1 MARISIFECS
11 NGIVRD
17 IHHLW
22 DIKYPYNERV
32 EGVILDTDS
41 ARTLCDLWN
50 KSQTRLFKDI
60 PFVITNDVDEGW
72 SMINSALALKLTG
85 KITYKYLEE
94 NLLLDPDGSSMGL
107 LDIYSCKY
115 MTPEVMKEY
124 IKPYGSEINLAKAKI
139 VQNTIRKD
147 KRSFGLKYAKP
158 GIYENLI
165 YFDFHNFYPNILL
178 EYGVPSRMDYHKWL
192 RLVTYGNCKF
202 TMNKIIGR
210 FDQEYSVFYDPDYA
224 NNVRKFGRLK
234 LMYYITKCKELI
246 LCNTDSILA
255 NMDDDFIVPHD
266 ASKIDVSNALVKNI
280 GNYVLIDKKNDE
292 YQTTG
297 IFNKPEEFVIAKER
311 MGLKPSDDEFKI
323 SNLFNTDEEGFIS
336 ADITPIESLDRKCR
350 YGKSDRLSRKQL
362 VSIQENI

>member
-17 IHHLW
+17 IHSLW
-22 DIKYPYNERV
+22 DIRYPYNERV

-41 ARTLCDLWN
+41 AETLCEMW
-50 KSQTRLFKDI
+50 KRPQSKLFKDI

-72 SMINSALALKLTG
+72 SMINSALALGISG
-85 KITYKYLEE
+85 KVTYKYIEE
-94 NLLLDPDGSSMGL
+94 NLLLDEGGYSMGL
-107 LDIYSCKY
+107 INVYSCKY

-124 IKPYGSEINLAKAKI
+124 TKPYGSTINLAKANI
-139 VQNTIRKD
+139 VHNTVRKD

-158 GIYENLI
+158 GIYKDLI
-165 YFDFHNFYPNILL
+165 YFDFHNFYPNLLL
-178 EYGVPSRMDYHKWL
+178 EYGVPSRMDYHKWM
-192 RLVTYGNCKF
+192 RLVTFGNCKF

-210 FDQEYSVFYDPDYA
+210 FDQDYSIYYDPDYS
-224 NNVRKFGRLK
+224 NNIRKFGRLK
-234 LMYYITKCKELI
+234 LMYYISNCEELI

-255 NMDDDFIVPHD
+255 KVSEDFTLPYEV
-266 ASKIDVSNALVKNI
+266 SKIDVSNALIKNI
-280 GNYVLIDKKNDE
+280 GNYVLIDTKNDE
-292 YQTTG
+292 YRTTG

-350 YGKSDRLSRKQL
+350 YGKSNRLSRKQL